1 MAPTPPEA
9 PQPSGCRL
17 SIRPDPGEI
26 RRSSGW
32 LTSSCLERGVP
43 PEQIGRLE
51 LCLNEVLANLIDH
64 GGVERLADPVDLAL
78 NVNETDGKG
87 TATLTI
93 LDTCLPFDP
102 LLHQSGA
109 TPRSLQEAEPGGL
122 GLMLLKSFSDD
133 LSYRR
138 LDERN
143 ELRMS
148 VCWPARV

>member
-1 MAPTPPEA
+1 MAPTPPDA
-9 PQPSGCRL
+9 PQPQGCRL

-32 LTSSCLERGVP
+32 LTSSCLDRGVP
-43 PEQIGRLE
+43 REQIGRLE

-64 GGVERLADPVDLAL
+64 GRVERLAAPVDLAL
-78 NVNETDGKG
+78 NVNEIDGKG

-93 LDTCLPFDP
+93 LDACLPFDP
-102 LLHQSGA
+102 LLHQIGA

-122 GLMLLKSFSDD
+122 GLLLLKSFSDD

-138 LDERN
+138 LDDRN
-143 ELRMS
+143 ELKMS
-148 VCWPARV
+148 VFWPARV

>member
-1 MAPTPPEA
+1 MAPSPPEA
-9 PQPSGCRL
+9 PQPPGCRL

-32 LTSSCLERGVP
+32 LTSFCLERGVP
-43 PEQIGRLE
+43 REQIGRLE

-64 GGVERLADPVDLAL
+64 GRVERLAAPVDLAL
-78 NVNETDGKG
+78 NVNKIDGKG

-102 LLHQSGA
+102 LLHQIGA
-109 TPRSLQEAEPGGL
+109 TPRSLREAEPGGL
-122 GLMLLKSFSDD
+122 GLLLLKSFSDE

-138 LDERN
+138 LDDRN
-143 ELRMS
+143 ELKMS
-148 VCWPARV
+148 VYWPARV